1 MCLWWSSPRWNFIL
15 CLTSGT
21 LGNPPLPVWDVYYFM
36 FTLQYFLLHA
46 FWRRCSSCWLTWNG
60 LLWTYSLFMHSL
72 WCIIFPSPVVC
83 MLAAIK
89 RGCFIIHMMIDVPPV
104 VVFMLESHPIVL
116 RQESTGLPTTAVEI
130 KMLSVAL
137 SCLLAENPL
146 KPL

>member
-1 MCLWWSSPRWNFIL
+1 
-15 CLTSGT
+15 
-21 LGNPPLPVWDVYYFM
+21 
-36 FTLQYFLLHA
+36 
-46 FWRRCSSCWLTWNG
+46 
-60 LLWTYSLFMHSL
+60 
-72 WCIIFPSPVVC
+72 
-83 MLAAIK
+83 
-89 RGCFIIHMMIDVPPV
+89 MMIDVPPV